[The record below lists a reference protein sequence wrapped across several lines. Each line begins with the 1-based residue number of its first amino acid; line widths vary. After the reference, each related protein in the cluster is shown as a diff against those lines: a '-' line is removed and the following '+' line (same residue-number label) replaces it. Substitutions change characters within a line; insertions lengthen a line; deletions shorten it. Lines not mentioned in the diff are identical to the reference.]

1 MISPRLAALL
11 DRRSVFIALLMATG
25 SVTLAMMW
33 ATRHVMLSDAWS
45 YIALAEGILHGEYSM
60 WWPLEGHYPDTFR
73 APGYPLLVAVVM
85 AITGTWKSMPWVNLA
100 LYAFA
105 LWSALE
111 LIKRI
116 EPRRAAR
123 SLFLLLLLPLVNVP
137 YYITQVY
144 TEVPVLAGLGALLL
158 MITRPGPRS
167 WRSSVLLG
175 LLFGALFLLK
185 PVLQLLPLAFVIGE
199 RIWLRDRVTWPR
211 QLAMLAVCALT
222 MLPYGLW
229 NKRNHG
235 VFSTTPLEGAG
246 SYMHFGA
253 WCGKFPGYTEHVYW
267 HNFAGDELVRFVP
280 DEEIP
285 RHIAAYEAEWD
296 AINARLRPLLTP
308 SDSLMLASRD
318 RAPYGVVNTYN
329 TRYTRLREQLLLGKA
344 IEHYRR
350 DPWYLLKYKA
360 YSAVRLW
367 VIGIQ
372 RDEFRQASASQKIRS
387 LYASVSTGIVFLL
400 FMILIPLAMA
410 RRRVTWAEAWPMLAG
425 VAYFGIMHLPFT
437 IQARYTTPVRMA
449 MLALLAVSICRLL
462 ARGVHQPAR

>member
-1 MISPRLAALL
+1 
-11 DRRSVFIALLMATG
+11 
-25 SVTLAMMW
+25 
-33 ATRHVMLSDAWS
+33 
-45 YIALAEGILHGEYSM
+45 
-60 WWPLEGHYPDTFR
+60 
-73 APGYPLLVAVVM
+73 
-85 AITGTWKSMPWVNLA
+85 
-100 LYAFA
+100 
-105 LWSALE
+105 LE
-111 LIKRI
+111 LIRRI
-116 EPRRAAR
+116 EPRLAAR

-158 MITRPGPRS
+158 LITRPGARS

-222 MLPYGLW
+222 MVPYGLW

-285 RHIAAYEAEWD
+285 RYIAAYEAEWD
-296 AINARLRPLLTP
+296 SINAQLRPLLTP
-308 SDSLMLASRD
+308 ADSVMLASRD

-329 TRYTRLREQLLLGKA
+329 TRYTLLREQLLLSKA
-344 IEHYRR
+344 IEHYRL

-360 YSAVRLW
+360 YSALRLW

-372 RDEFRQASASQKIRS
+372 RDEFRQASASQKIKM
-387 LYASVSTGIVFLL
+387 LYASLSTGLVFLL
-400 FMILIPLAMA
+400 FMILVPLAMG

-425 VAYFGIMHLPFT
+425 MAYFGLMHLPFT
-437 IQARYTTPVRMA
+437 IQARYTTPMRMA
-449 MLALLAVSICRLL
+449 MLALLAIAICRLL
-462 ARGVHQPAR
+462 ARGTGRTAR